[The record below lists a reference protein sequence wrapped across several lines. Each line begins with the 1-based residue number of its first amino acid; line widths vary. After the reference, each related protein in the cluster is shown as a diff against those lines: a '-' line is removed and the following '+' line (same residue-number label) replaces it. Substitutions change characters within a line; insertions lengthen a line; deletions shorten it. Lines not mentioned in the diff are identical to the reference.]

1 LQRELLSRR
10 REQHTHHISACVK
23 KRGGVECVCFSV
35 VFVFSS
41 VCRRGGVESV
51 RLRVSRFGGDV
62 QKEQTRKVARVAMH
76 AKSLTKGAYFFLE
89 GRGRPLF

>member
-1 LQRELLSRR
+1 M
-10 REQHTHHISACVK
+10 
-23 KRGGVECVCFSV
+23 CFSV

-89 GRGRPLF
+89 GRGRTFF